1 MRYDEQ
7 LGQLPLVISV
17 ANQGDHGHKSRR
29 LRQPTGI
36 KIQIRRDAFPFP
48 AAATQE
54 VLIMLDREGG
64 GLLGGGDELLPI
76 LLLFVLL
83 SGRNRSYE
91 ASKAD
96 EEQ

>member
-36 KIQIRRDAFPFP
+36 KIQIRRDFGSISISL
-48 AAATQE
+48 Q
-54 VLIMLDREGG
+54 L
-64 GLLGGGDELLPI
+64 EL
-76 LLLFVLL
+76 
-83 SGRNRSYE
+83 RRC
-91 ASKAD
+91 
-96 EEQ
+96 